1 MGALFYTTGREEKCR
16 NTWRRPAK
24 RLTNTN
30 ALVLGTWRRAA
41 AAAYPVVAAREKG
54 ERKNEG
60 DGRTG

>member
-1 MGALFYTTGREEKCR
+1 LGALFYTTGREEKCR

-30 ALVLGTWRRAA
+30 ALVLRTWHRAA